1 MLFRWLFS
9 VQDDAAFCP
18 PDGTRAKGFCV
29 HTPHA
34 VGQNMQSNR
43 KPVQAK
49 SRRHASRIPKTCG
62 TISDRRKPNPE
73 NMQGF
78 FRKHAELSPKTCRG
92 F

>member
-9 VQDDAAFCP
+9 VQDYAAFCRA
-18 PDGTRAKGFCV
+18 DGTRVKGFCV

-62 TISDRRKPNPE
+62 TNPE

-78 FRKHAELSPKTCRG
+78 FRKHAEVSENTCRA